1 MCVHACARVCV
12 VGKDGVYDNSLYSQF
27 YCEPKTDLKN
37 EVYYFFLLKAKGG
50 VFQEETSTCK
60 GPVAQGSLR
69 IISRPKGRP
78 LWVERM
84 RQGWWTWWS
93 WKDR

>member
-37 EVYYFFLLKAKGG
+37 EVYYFFY
-50 VFQEETSTCK
+50 
-60 GPVAQGSLR
+60 
-69 IISRPKGRP
+69 
-78 LWVERM
+78 
-84 RQGWWTWWS
+84 
-93 WKDR
+93 